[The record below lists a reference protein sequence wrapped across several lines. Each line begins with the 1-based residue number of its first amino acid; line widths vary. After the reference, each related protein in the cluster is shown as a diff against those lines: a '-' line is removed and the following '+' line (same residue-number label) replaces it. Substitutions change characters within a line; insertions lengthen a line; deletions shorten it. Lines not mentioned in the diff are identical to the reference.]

1 MMNDTRVEELLLK
14 LVQDMAVVMAKLD
27 SLEEVK
33 VDTKELE
40 DRVDKLESKQST
52 HHQQIESLTKRI
64 NTMEEFTRNNMN
76 DSNKSMKGIFVS
88 AGLAVISA
96 VISIVVNVIG

>member
-1 MMNDTRVEELLLK
+1 MNDTRVEELLLK

-40 DRVDKLESKQST
+40 DRVDKLESNQTTIQKT
-52 HHQQIESLTKRI
+52 VDSLEHRAD
-64 NTMEEFTRNNMN
+64 TMEEYVRSELN

>member
-1 MMNDTRVEELLLK
+1 
-14 LVQDMAVVMAKLD
+14 MAKLD

-64 NTMEEFTRNNMN
+64 NTMEDFTRNNMN